1 MNSALTLDEVKENV
15 ESNNAMEDLATEV
28 EIEDCSDNSED
39 MDVELS
45 TQNKIQATET
55 ETKLVGSEKQNG
67 TEGIEAIDEN
77 NKEGDD
83 HSVSIND
90 LEETVIVRNR
100 SEKDLEDTIED
111 RETTNASPK
120 LISTATVP
128 TVQQDDTECK
138 SDGNVEIETI
148 KNEIKGQDEIGF
160 VVEGDEINISEDNIV
175 ENKEVKLGENAE
187 TAIALLSANSKDEV
201 DKLQP
206 GRQLKGENTVKD
218 IISGID
224 LSIEQENC
232 ELLKQQQKEL
242 LQREQELAEQIR
254 QQQLIAKQ
262 LAAENQIH
270 QQQLQQ
276 QEQLESPTQ
285 HEAHKITS
293 TPNQKPTPPTSQLQE
308 NTSKFLTV
316 DKKKDEYG
324 YTQSTETYEYKEST
338 NAPKHIDLLKI
349 FTPATDANEIVP
361 RNRKLYSSSAFYS
374 PALHPTVEDQVE
386 LARRISN
393 SLSDISNQKSKG
405 QSMYVNRK
413 KRSVKWVHEGAGQ
426 DSTATEQSYQEEFKE
441 NNASLNNATQSPTLN
456 SPLNQMPLR
465 FLMNPFGKVRDITS
479 VSDSF
484 NIETGLL
491 SPNKC
496 AELVTA
502 LQTQKGKGAEL
513 FAKRRRKSEKWVVD
527 DTNTGIESPSGLPDY
542 HQQQSQFKPAAS
554 PNILPAYSDAGKHRV
569 QLNLHQEQVLEKYI
583 KPGLK
588 VVKTP
593 WEAAL
598 ETGSA
603 STAFIDDVQH
613 TQHAKTPTLSP
624 IPVTNYKSSHH
635 NTTNAVAY
643 KNAFTADYSITPSHE
658 QPQKYFPTV
667 KPNFGHNPQRELAY
681 KPSLAKGWK
690 APSPS
695 LPKELYLPKE
705 ISLESYAPPP
715 VVTMKEPENFKS
727 SRGFASTILTRTS
740 TFPLAKPNPVE
751 FRSYG
756 QPNSS
761 AQVQQETSQ
770 LVPQINYNPS
780 PLPYDKIAKFE
791 NVCEQA
797 QNNGYDPQFR
807 RLSVK
812 SDVDKI
818 QNIPSTLFGEKS
830 ANGEWLTISPY
841 IETPSPVYTKRINPN
856 ALLHGQNYNNTARG
870 WKSSDAFSCKSPC
883 DTSFKTPNLPYTDF

>member
-1 MNSALTLDEVKENV
+1 MYEKSQIASNSKNYANNERGNV
-15 ESNNAMEDLATEV
+15 LLKSYATGNCMLEKKRGLKP
-28 EIEDCSDNSED
+28 SDRHNPIKKQFLL
-39 MDVELS
+39 ELS
-45 TQNKIQATET
+45 
-55 ETKLVGSEKQNG
+55 KQ
-67 TEGIEAIDEN
+67 IWL
-77 NKEGDD
+77 K
-83 HSVSIND
+83 ND
-90 LEETVIVRNR
+90 
-100 SEKDLEDTIED
+100 
-111 RETTNASPK
+111 
-120 LISTATVP
+120 
-128 TVQQDDTECK
+128 
-138 SDGNVEIETI
+138 
-148 KNEIKGQDEIGF
+148 
-160 VVEGDEINISEDNIV
+160 
-175 ENKEVKLGENAE
+175 
-187 TAIALLSANSKDEV
+187 
-201 DKLQP
+201 
-206 GRQLKGENTVKD
+206 
-218 IISGID
+218 
-224 LSIEQENC
+224 
-232 ELLKQQQKEL
+232 
-242 LQREQELAEQIR
+242 
-254 QQQLIAKQ
+254 
-262 LAAENQIH
+262 
-270 QQQLQQ
+270 
-276 QEQLESPTQ
+276 
-285 HEAHKITS
+285 
-293 TPNQKPTPPTSQLQE
+293 
-308 NTSKFLTV
+308 
-316 DKKKDEYG
+316 
-324 YTQSTETYEYKEST
+324 EST

-386 LARRISN
+386 LARRISH

-426 DSTATEQSYQEEFKE
+426 D
-441 NNASLNNATQSPTLN
+441 
-456 SPLNQMPLR
+456 
-465 FLMNPFGKVRDITS
+465 
-479 VSDSF
+479 
-484 NIETGLL
+484 
-491 SPNKC
+491 
-496 AELVTA
+496 
-502 LQTQKGKGAEL
+502 
-513 FAKRRRKSEKWVVD
+513 
-527 DTNTGIESPSGLPDY
+527 Y

-554 PNILPAYSDAGKHRV
+554 PSILPAYSDAGKHRV

-624 IPVTNYKSSHH
+624 IPVTDYKSSHH

-643 KNAFTADYSITPSHE
+643 KNGFTADYSITPSHE
-658 QPQKYFPTV
+658 QPQKYFPSV

-715 VVTMKEPENFKS
+715 VITMKEPENLKS
-727 SRGFASTILTRTS
+727 PRGFASTMLPRTS
-740 TFPLAKPNPVE
+740 TFPLAKRNPVE

-761 AQVQQETSQ
+761 GQVQQETSQ

-791 NVCEQA
+791 NVGEQA
-797 QNNGYDPQFR
+797 RNNDYNPQFR

-818 QNIPSTLFGEKS
+818 QNILSTSFVE
-830 ANGEWLTISPY
+830 NGEWLTTSPYHSKFPTTNINY
-841 IETPSPVYTKRINPN
+841 IETPSIVHTKRINPI

-870 WKSSDAFSCKSPC
+870 WKSSDTCSCKSPC
-883 DTSFKTPNLPYTDF
+883 DNSFKTPNIGNLPYTDF

>member
-1 MNSALTLDEVKENV
+1 MYEKSQIASNSKNYANNERGNV
-15 ESNNAMEDLATEV
+15 LLKSYATGNCMLEKKRGLKP
-28 EIEDCSDNSED
+28 SDRHNPIKKQFLL
-39 MDVELS
+39 ELS
-45 TQNKIQATET
+45 
-55 ETKLVGSEKQNG
+55 KQ
-67 TEGIEAIDEN
+67 IWL
-77 NKEGDD
+77 K
-83 HSVSIND
+83 ND
-90 LEETVIVRNR
+90 
-100 SEKDLEDTIED
+100 
-111 RETTNASPK
+111 
-120 LISTATVP
+120 
-128 TVQQDDTECK
+128 
-138 SDGNVEIETI
+138 
-148 KNEIKGQDEIGF
+148 
-160 VVEGDEINISEDNIV
+160 
-175 ENKEVKLGENAE
+175 
-187 TAIALLSANSKDEV
+187 
-201 DKLQP
+201 
-206 GRQLKGENTVKD
+206 
-218 IISGID
+218 
-224 LSIEQENC
+224 
-232 ELLKQQQKEL
+232 
-242 LQREQELAEQIR
+242 
-254 QQQLIAKQ
+254 
-262 LAAENQIH
+262 
-270 QQQLQQ
+270 
-276 QEQLESPTQ
+276 
-285 HEAHKITS
+285 
-293 TPNQKPTPPTSQLQE
+293 
-308 NTSKFLTV
+308 
-316 DKKKDEYG
+316 
-324 YTQSTETYEYKEST
+324 EST

-386 LARRISN
+386 LARRISH

-426 DSTATEQSYQEEFKE
+426 DSSAKEQSYQEEFKE
-441 NNASLNNATQSPTLN
+441 NNASLNNTTQSPTLN
-456 SPLNQMPLR
+456 SPLNQVPLR

-502 LQTQKGKGAEL
+502 LHTQKGK
-513 FAKRRRKSEKWVVD
+513 
-527 DTNTGIESPSGLPDY
+527 DY

-554 PNILPAYSDAGKHRV
+554 PSILPAYSDAGKHRV

-624 IPVTNYKSSHH
+624 IPVTDYKSSHH

-643 KNAFTADYSITPSHE
+643 KNGFTADYSITPSHE
-658 QPQKYFPTV
+658 QPQKYFPSV

-715 VVTMKEPENFKS
+715 VITMKEPENLKS
-727 SRGFASTILTRTS
+727 PRGFASTMLPRTS
-740 TFPLAKPNPVE
+740 TFPLAKRNPVE

-761 AQVQQETSQ
+761 GQVQQETSQ

-791 NVCEQA
+791 NVGEQA
-797 QNNGYDPQFR
+797 RNNDYNPQFR

-818 QNIPSTLFGEKS
+818 QNILSTSFVE
-830 ANGEWLTISPY
+830 NGEWLTTSPYHSKFPTTNINY
-841 IETPSPVYTKRINPN
+841 IETPSIVHTKRINPI

-870 WKSSDAFSCKSPC
+870 WKSSDTCSCKSPC
-883 DTSFKTPNLPYTDF
+883 DNSFKTPNIGNLPYTDF